1 MSEKHLSQAIRQRMQ
16 ACNKRFWAG
25 DNISEFVTPADK
37 EHLITEATEA
47 FELVLDTLLID
58 RETDPNSKGTARRL
72 AKMYFNEIMA
82 GRYDP
87 APD

>member
-25 DNISEFVTPADK
+25 DNIAEFVTPADK

-47 FELVLDTLLID
+47 
-58 RETDPNSKGTARRL
+58 
-72 AKMYFNEIMA
+72 
-82 GRYDP
+82 
-87 APD
+87 